1 MKNKIFRWL
10 VIPFMLLTLGATNSS
25 RYKNPSTEEMKQE
38 KTYVISTCVHTM
50 GKDIWVFETK
60 MNAKTGKIISRKQVH
75 SKKYKNIK

>member
-1 MKNKIFRWL
+1 MKNKYY
-10 VIPFMLLTLGATNSS
+10 LLIIIVLAFFTLGATNN